1 MTPDETVVLA
11 RYVRALCPQQ
21 KFDEYTP
28 DAWHDVLG
36 DWPLVTARTAA
47 AAVAKK
53 QPFVSPAEIIAEIRK
68 QRDAKADSFQG
79 PGLPAEVPDA
89 DPDDVPAYLA
99 ALRAQRTRAADGAEL
114 KRRPVAE
121 LIAGVVDSFGE
132 IPRRDADEEVAEVR
146 RPGPLGIECPSCQ
159 APMGRPCK
167 ANIPGGRPPRE
178 LRTPHA
184 SRIRVAAGGPAELE
198 SAQAIEQRRAASLA
212 HLDRLAANEA
222 ATNKEAS

>member
-36 DWPLVTARTAA
+36 EYRLDAARSAA
-47 AAVAKK
+47 ASVAKQ

-68 QRDAKADSFQG
+68 QRDARADSFQG
-79 PGLPAEVPDA
+79 PGLPSEVPDA

-99 ALRAQRTRAADGAEL
+99 ALRSQRTRAADGMEL

-121 LIAGVVDSFGE
+121 LIAGVASNLDMPGTE
-132 IPRRDADEEVAEVR
+132 KAAEVEEVR
-146 RPGPLGIECPSCQ
+146 RPGPLGVECPTCK
-159 APMGRPCK
+159 AAIGRPCRVE
-167 ANIPGGRPPRE
+167 IGDRRRE
-178 LRTPHA
+178 LHTPHSA
-184 SRIRVAAGGPAELE
+184 RTRVANGGPAQLE
-198 SAQAIEQRRAASLA
+198 SPEEIGRRRAASA
-212 HLDRLAANEA
+212 ARLEA
-222 ATNKEAS
+222 LTEETQS

>member
-1 MTPDETVVLA
+1 MTPDETVILA

-36 DWPLVTARTAA
+36 DWPLATARTAA

-68 QRDAKADSFQG
+68 QRNDKADSFQG

-89 DPDDVPAYLA
+89 DPDDIPAYLA

-132 IPRRDADEEVAEVR
+132 IPSRDADMVAEVR
-146 RPGPLGIECPSCQ
+146 RPGPLGIECPSCR
-159 APMGRPCK
+159 APMGRPCR
-167 ANIPGGRPPRE
+167 ASIPGNRASRD

-198 SAQAIEQRRAASLA
+198 SAHVIEQRRAASLV
-212 HLDRLAANEA
+212 HLERLTANDA
-222 ATNKEAS
+222 ATDEKAS

>member
-36 DWPLVTARTAA
+36 EYRLDAARAA
-47 AAVAKK
+47 ACRVAKK
-53 QPFVSPAEIIAEIRK
+53 QPFVSPAEIIGEIRAS
-68 QRDAKADSFQG
+68 RGENASAFQG
-79 PGLPAEVPDA
+79 PGLSAEVPDA

-99 ALRAQRTRAADGAEL
+99 ALRAQRTRAADGVEMKA
-114 KRRPVAE
+114 RPVAE

-132 IPRRDADEEVAEVR
+132 IPGAETPAEVEEVR
-146 RPGPLGIECPSCQ
+146 RPGPLGIACPSCQ
-159 APMGRPCK
+159 AAIGRPCK
-167 ANIPGGRPPRE
+167 VEVGEKRRE

-184 SRIRVAAGGPAELE
+184 ARSRVATGGPAQLE
-198 SAQAIEQRRAASLA
+198 SPEEIERRRAASAARLEALA
-212 HLDRLAANEA
+212 VE
-222 ATNKEAS
+222 EVEQP